1 MLRTLLPV
9 RVVRSPQTWVIFFS
23 LIILAVPGAHA
34 DYVFGA
40 CDLPEYSPG
49 PPALMYAPVA
59 VLLDYYT
66 GTILFDRNG
75 AVPRVPAS
83 LTKLVTIYTALD
95 AAEQGLFELHQPSP
109 VDPGSFA
116 SATPP
121 GSSLMFLGPGQLVNG
136 WDLLR
141 GLAIPSGND
150 ASREVAV
157 RISQGVGAFAQR
169 MNELV
174 LSQGLKTMYFEEPAG
189 LSPGNRITAVEM
201 ARFSASLLQRWP
213 ETVEDL
219 FTLQSFAYPREHHFP
234 NGIIQGESISQ
245 ANRNLLIGTFPG
257 AEGLK
262 TGYTS
267 AAGYNLAA
275 AARQQDRRLIAVL
288 LGVEGENHQQGG
300 QRRTSDAAELLEWGF
315 REYTFLSFDAPTI
328 EEVPV
333 MGGAVR
339 QTSLGTAG
347 EKDIVLPRMMVP
359 ALQGQ
364 LDIPSTLWAPLQAGD
379 VVGTLR
385 YLVDDCT
392 VHRVPLVIQEDIPQG
407 SIFRR
412 LWDRLRVMIAT
423 LFR

>member
-1 MLRTLLPV
+1 
-9 RVVRSPQTWVIFFS
+9 
-23 LIILAVPGAHA
+23 
-34 DYVFGA
+34 
-40 CDLPEYSPG
+40 
-49 PPALMYAPVA
+49 
-59 VLLDYYT
+59 
-66 GTILFDRNG
+66 
-75 AVPRVPAS
+75 
-83 LTKLVTIYTALD
+83 
-95 AAEQGLFELHQPSP
+95 
-109 VDPGSFA
+109 
-116 SATPP
+116 
-121 GSSLMFLGPGQLVNG
+121 
-136 WDLLR
+136 
-141 GLAIPSGND
+141 
-150 ASREVAV
+150 
-157 RISQGVGAFAQR
+157 